1 MKRWII
7 ILFVISGLFSFSQ
20 DEDQDFKTIF
30 GSDFESGGYG
40 APELKLGQVNNEMSL
55 FVGGRGGW
63 IIGHKFVLGGAG
75 YGLTTNNTFSYTEE
89 LLRPSGTPVDSTRR
103 LKIDMG
109 YGGLLLEYIAFPK
122 KAVHLSFPVIIAAGG
137 TSIGSKIVSDTLNQ
151 PYDQWSSYDLVE
163 SSAFFLVEPGV
174 HIDLNMVK
182 FFQLSIGA
190 SYRFISGTNLERL
203 NNSDLSDL
211 TFNLALKFGKF

>member
-7 ILFVISGLFSFSQ
+7 FVFILASVISFAQ
-20 DEDQDFKTIF
+20 EDEQEFNTIF

-40 APELKLGQVNNEMSL
+40 APELKLGNVNNEMSL

-63 IIGHKFVLGGAG
+63 IIGHKFVIGGAG
-75 YGLTTNNTFSYTEE
+75 YGLTTNNTFNYSEQ
-89 LLRPSGTPVDSTRR
+89 LIRQDGSPVDSTRK

-122 KAVHLSFPVIIAAGG
+122 SAVHLSFPVIIAAGG
-137 TSIGSKIVSDTLNQ
+137 TSIGSKVVSDTLGFPQ
-151 PYDQWSSYDLVE
+151 DQFATYDLVE
-163 SSAFFLVEPGV
+163 SSAFFLIEPGI

-182 FFQLSIGA
+182 FFQLSLGA
-190 SYRFISGTNLERL
+190 SYRFVSGTSLERL
-203 NNSDLSDL
+203 NSNDLSDF
-211 TFNLALKFGKF
+211 TFDIALKFGKF